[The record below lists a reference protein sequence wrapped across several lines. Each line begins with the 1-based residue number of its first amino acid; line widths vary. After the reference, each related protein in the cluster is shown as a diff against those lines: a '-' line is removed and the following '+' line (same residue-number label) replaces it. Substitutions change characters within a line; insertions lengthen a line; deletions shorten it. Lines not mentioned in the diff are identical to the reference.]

1 MNTQKITITIPTEL
15 LASVDEICREAGI
28 SRNQFVSDVLKE
40 KIVAEKE
47 KRIKDA
53 YDRVFSDEAICEE
66 QLEWTRWFDGA
77 GLGEGLEW

>member
-1 MNTQKITITIPTEL
+1 MGWLKMENRKEEG
-15 LASVDEICREAGI
+15 V

-40 KIVAEKE
+40 KIVAENE

-77 GLGEGLEW
+77 GFGEGQEWQSNEVC